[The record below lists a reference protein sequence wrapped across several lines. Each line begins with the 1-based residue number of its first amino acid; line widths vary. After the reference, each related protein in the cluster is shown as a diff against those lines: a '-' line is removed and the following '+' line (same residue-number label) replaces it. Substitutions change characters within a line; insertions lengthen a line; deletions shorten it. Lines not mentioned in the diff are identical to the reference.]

1 MAGFERKYSPQFGG
15 LYKTPA
21 GKTTVAAGAGGAAP
35 RAQAPG
41 VAPAQDA
48 PVDLSGLGGLLYWMG
63 QTPEGAIRMDMAQ
76 DPKFSRDATPEQIAA
91 GIASMSPEDRAAADA
106 SPFRVE
112 YGSHLWR
119 PVFSD
124 SRTGQAV
131 ADPRGAGSPIGA
143 VQGAPTYFDQQGR
156 QIPAPDAGFFERMA
170 YNLGKWF

>member
-21 GKTTVAAGAGGAAP
+21 GKTTAAAGAGGAIP
-35 RAQAPG
+35 RVQAPA
-41 VAPAQDA
+41 VAVPNDP
-48 PVDLSGLGGLLYWMG
+48 PVDLAGLGGLLYWMG

-76 DPKFSRDATPEQIAA
+76 DPKFSRDATPEQIAE